1 MQKATK
7 KAVNNTA
14 KKMSQN
20 LSNIF
25 ANTPKG
31 MAVNVGSNVKG
42 KDIEKAKRELS
53 ALQISKISANKLHKS
68 FIGGFRFILDSFKD
82 RGTTYLKELNAKHEL
97 SATMEQIMT
106 LKPSDLCAL
115 MTEKEK
121 ERQAKNGNLWS
132 FWQVETLIARY
143 LKASK

>member
-1 MQKATK
+1 MQNATKKAPIKATK
-7 KAVNNTA
+7 KATLKTV
-14 KKMSQN
+14 
-20 LSNIF
+20 I
-25 ANTPKG
+25 ANTEKG
-31 MAVNVGSNVKG
+31 MAIKVAGNVKG

-68 FIGGFRFILDSFKD
+68 FVGGFRFILDSFKD
-82 RGTTYLKELNAKHEL
+82 RGATYLKELNAKHEL
-97 SATMEQIMT
+97 SAKMEQIMA

-121 ERQAKNGNLWS
+121 ERQTKNGNLWS